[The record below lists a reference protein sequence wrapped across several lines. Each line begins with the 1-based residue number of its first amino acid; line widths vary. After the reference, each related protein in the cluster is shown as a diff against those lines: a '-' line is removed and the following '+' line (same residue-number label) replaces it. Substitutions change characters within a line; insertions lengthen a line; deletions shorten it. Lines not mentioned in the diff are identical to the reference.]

1 VELSLQCH
9 LYALGVI
16 EETEALY
23 LHNTR
28 LLDLVSCF
36 RSVICGLSSTN
47 DISPIDLQFVCG
59 GVTSHGVSNT
69 SGDCL

>member
-1 VELSLQCH
+1 M
-9 LYALGVI
+9 I
-16 EETEALY
+16 EEIEALY

-36 RSVICGLSSTN
+36 RSVICGLSSSN
-47 DISPIDLQFVCG
+47 DRSLIDLQFVCG

-69 SGDCL
+69 SGDRL

>member
-1 VELSLQCH
+1 MVITILILVMLVLVLLELIECYLQGVVELSLQCH

-36 RSVICGLSSTN
+36 RSVICGFKFK
-47 DISPIDLQFVCG
+47 Q
-59 GVTSHGVSNT
+59 
-69 SGDCL
+69 

>member
-1 VELSLQCH
+1 MELSLQCH
-9 LYALGVI
+9 LSALGVI

-28 LLDLVSCF
+28 LLGLVSCF
-36 RSVICGLSSTN
+36 RSVICGLSSSN
-47 DISPIDLQFVCG
+47 DRSPIDLEFVCG
-59 GVTSHGVSNT
+59 GVTSHGVSNK